1 MTGRTYLRALA
12 VAGALTAGCAS
23 GAGRSGA
30 PSGPMPIML
39 APADQREL
47 LPDEQVQHVLN
58 RLAFGGRPGDA
69 AAVRAMGVD
78 KWITQQLHPETIPDP
93 SIEAALAK
101 YPTLGSD
108 RADL

>member
-1 MTGRTYLRALA
+1 MTRRTYLRALT

-23 GAGRSGA
+23 GAGRSA
-30 PSGPMPIML
+30 ASSGSMAINL

-58 RLAFGGRPGDA
+58 RLGFGGRPGDA

-78 KWITQQLHPETIPDP
+78 KWITQQLHPESIPDP
-93 SIEAALAK
+93 DIEAALAK
-101 YPTLGSD
+101 YPTLGAD
-108 RADL
+108 R